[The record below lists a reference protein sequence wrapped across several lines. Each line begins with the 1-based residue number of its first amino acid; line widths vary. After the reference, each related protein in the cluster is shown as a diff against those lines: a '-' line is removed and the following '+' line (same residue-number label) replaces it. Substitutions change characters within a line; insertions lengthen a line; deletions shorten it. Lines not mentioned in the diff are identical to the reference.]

1 VTVLLIK
8 KEVITQELIG
18 ETPTFP
24 LYVPFILNQANRN
37 AQGTRPKIVGQMSEL
52 IKEFQREAV
61 KKEFEEWKVWYLKK
75 HPQAIDKA
83 TEKVYEMILKFGEAM
98 SKIDKKIVRQWIE
111 DLVINETFTGLMFQ
125 EVILIELAK
134 QKGVKYRPSTS
145 REESKGIDG
154 YIGNVPVSIKPIT
167 YKTKILIEKIEV
179 QMVYYEKLKT
189 GIRITY
195 DF

>member
-1 VTVLLIK
+1 MTVLLIK

>member
-1 VTVLLIK
+1 
-8 KEVITQELIG
+8 
-18 ETPTFP
+18 
-24 LYVPFILNQANRN
+24 
-37 AQGTRPKIVGQMSEL
+37 MSEL